1 MQEIKE
7 EIGPDHPEI
16 RGERTGGGKGRGVL
30 GERRISLLTRMSE
43 RGWETGRASLVKEE
57 RGWIS
62 GQDLEGGRGARERPE
77 MFGRGWETGMERG
90 ELWSVS
96 ERGWESKLWTGRG
109 WKLADQMSS
118 PGMLSCG
125 QCQREAGRA
134 SYGQGEAGSWQTR
147 CQ

>member
-77 MFGRGWETGMERG
+77 MFGRDWETGMERG

-96 ERGWESKLWTGRG
+96 ERGW
-109 WKLADQMSS
+109 KLADQMSS
-118 PGMLSCG
+118 PGMLSQSWCPE
-125 QCQREAGRA
+125 RAGTGDMTPER
-134 SYGQGEAGSWQTR
+134 
-147 CQ
+147 